1 MFYLDFSRHLRRQA
15 AYEIWLTSKWKFG
28 FIYFHLNPF
37 RVTSFPEIEIAALLS
52 DLFWATSWREKG
64 WRDNRWI
71 QIFTL
76 TSTKSHMLLDVWGDV
91 KSQNEK

>member
-1 MFYLDFSRHLRRQA
+1 MFYLDSSRHLRRQA